1 MAVDRLS
8 VTVPD
13 RLGRELRAL
22 AKARGANVSAV
33 VTEAIERE
41 VRVAA
46 LERALHEADERF
58 GPVDDGLIQR
68 AEAQLA
74 APVRPSKHKRRRAT
88 R

>member
-33 VTEAIERE
+33 VTGAIERE
-41 VRVAA
+41 VRLAA
-46 LERALHEADERF
+46 LERVMHEADERF
-58 GPVDDGLIQR
+58 GPVDEDLVLR
-68 AEAQLA
+68 AEGDLVKAISRA
-74 APVRPSKHKRRRAT
+74 KRTRRRAT

>member
-46 LERALHEADERF
+46 LERALHAADERF
-58 GPVDDGLIQR
+58 GPVDDRLIQR

-74 APVRPSKHKRRRAT
+74 ASSRPPKRTRRRST

>member
-8 VTVPD
+8 VTVPE

-41 VRVAA
+41 VRMAA
-46 LERALHEADERF
+46 LERALREADERF
-58 GPVDDGLIQR
+58 GPVDDGLILR
-68 AEAQLA
+68 AEGRLA
-74 APVRPSKHKRRRAT
+74 ASTRRAKRPRRRT
-88 R
+88 KR

>member
-41 VRVAA
+41 VRRAA
-46 LERALHEADERF
+46 LEAALRAADERF
-58 GPVDDGLIQR
+58 GPVDDELILR
-68 AEAQLA
+68 AEGQLVA
-74 APVRPSKHKRRRAT
+74 STRRAT
-88 R
+88 RPRQRPTR

>member
-41 VRVAA
+41 VRMAA

-58 GPVDDGLIQR
+58 GPVDDGLVRR
-68 AEAQLA
+68 AEGQLA
-74 APVRPSKHKRRRAT
+74 APTRRAKRTRRRTT

>member
-1 MAVDRLS
+1 M
-8 VTVPD
+8 
-13 RLGRELRAL
+13 RAL

-58 GPVDDGLIQR
+58 GPVDDRLIQR
-68 AEAQLA
+68 AEAQLSESTR
-74 APVRPSKHKRRRAT
+74 RPKRTRRRAP

>member
-41 VRVAA
+41 VRRAA
-46 LERALHEADERF
+46 LEGALSAADERF
-58 GPVDDGLIQR
+58 GPVDDELILR
-68 AEAQLA
+68 AEGQLVA
-74 APVRPSKHKRRRAT
+74 STRRAT
-88 R
+88 RSRGRTTR